1 VAEGE
6 GTVTP
11 VNPGHDEFV
20 EGVSRYT
27 WRFSANPTAHS
38 AKA

>member
-1 VAEGE
+1 MAEGE

-11 VNPGHDEFV
+11 VKSGHDEFV

-27 WRFSANPTAHS
+27 SRLSANPTAHS
-38 AKA
+38 ANA